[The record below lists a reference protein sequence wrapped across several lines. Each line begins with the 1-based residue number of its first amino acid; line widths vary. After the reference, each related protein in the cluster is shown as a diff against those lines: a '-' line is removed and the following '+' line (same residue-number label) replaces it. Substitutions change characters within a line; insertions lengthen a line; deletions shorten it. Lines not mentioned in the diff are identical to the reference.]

1 MEIQDKILA
10 LREELTQHNYNYYVL
25 DNPTISDFEFDLK
38 LKELKRL
45 EDENPIFFD
54 VNSPTQRV
62 GGMVTKNFPTITHEF
77 RMYSLD
83 NSYSVEDLQ
92 DWEKR
97 IEKTLG
103 EKVEFV
109 CELKYDGASIS
120 ILYENGELTQ
130 AVTRGDGTQ
139 GDEITNNIRTIQSVP
154 LKLKGNY
161 PERFYMRGEI
171 TIPLNK
177 FASINEERANNGLE
191 LYANPRN
198 TASGSLKLQDNTEV
212 AKRGLQCFPYYFIGN
227 ILPYSTQWE
236 MLQAAEE
243 LGFKIPNTSKLCTSL
258 EEVLAFVNH
267 WDIERKNLPYETD
280 GIVIKVNSFS
290 QQDELGYT
298 AKSPRWAMAY
308 KFKAEAA
315 ETELLSIDYQV
326 GRTGAITPVAN
337 LAPVSLAG
345 TIVKRASVHNE
356 DIIKKLD
363 IRIGDM
369 VYVEKGGEIIPKIV
383 GVNTDVRQPGTEEIE
398 FIKNCPSCG
407 TELIRNEGEAQHYC
421 PNENGCE
428 PQIIGK
434 LEHFVSR
441 KAMDIESIG
450 GETAILLHNANLLNN
465 IADFYTLQKEDI
477 LPLERMAEK
486 SAQNIINSVEKSK
499 EQPFEKVLYAIGI
512 RHVGE
517 TVAKKLVK
525 HFQTIDRLMNATI
538 EELVSVT
545 DVGEKIAISIK
556 EYFKEEQHQILIQR
570 LRDYGLNF
578 EIGEEAKPLSDSLEG
593 KTFLFTGTLTKF
605 NRTDAQKMVEDHGGK
620 NISAVSKN
628 LNFLVAGDKAGSKLK
643 KAEEIG
649 TVVVLT
655 EDEFL
660 NMING

>member
-1 MEIQDKILA
+1 M
-10 LREELTQHNYNYYVL
+10 
-25 DNPTISDFEFDLK
+25 
-38 LKELKRL
+38 
-45 EDENPIFFD
+45 
-54 VNSPTQRV
+54 
-62 GGMVTKNFPTITHEF
+62 G
-77 RMYSLD
+77 
-83 NSYSVEDLQ
+83 
-92 DWEKR
+92 
-97 IEKTLG
+97 
-103 EKVEFV
+103 
-109 CELKYDGASIS
+109 
-120 ILYENGELTQ
+120 NG
-130 AVTRGDGTQ
+130 
-139 GDEITNNIRTIQSVP
+139 
-154 LKLKGNY
+154 
-161 PERFYMRGEI
+161 
-171 TIPLNK
+171 
-177 FASINEERANNGLE
+177 
-191 LYANPRN
+191 
-198 TASGSLKLQDNTEV
+198 
-212 AKRGLQCFPYYFIGN
+212 
-227 ILPYSTQWE
+227 
-236 MLQAAEE
+236 
-243 LGFKIPNTSKLCTSL
+243 
-258 EEVLAFVNH
+258 
-267 WDIERKNLPYETD
+267 
-280 GIVIKVNSFS
+280 
-290 QQDELGYT
+290 
-298 AKSPRWAMAY
+298 Y

-450 GETAILLHNANLLNN
+450 GETAVLLNKANLLNN

-525 HFQTIDRLMNATI
+525 HFQTIDRLMNATM